1 MYNYLPPN
9 FLEKCHILMNFC
21 SKCPGRYLKVLP
33 SLWVTILGM
42 VDCPRDHCT
51 MVQLRG
57 SGRANFENFHFNF
70 LHTWLFSGYLK
81 TCILYVCIY
90 WKIYDAV
97 YGPNRYSINP
107 LMRIFWVGTPHNIL
121 RYLRSRRGGAP
132 HISIEVI
139 WSDVQT
145 MVGALHKALEQLGW
159 GHCTILQE

>member
-1 MYNYLPPN
+1 MIRNAMYNYLPPN

-51 MVQLRG
+51 MVQFRG
-57 SGRANFENFHFNF
+57 SGRAYFEKFYFNF
-70 LHTWLFSGYLK
+70 PHNWLFSGYLE

-90 WKIYDAV
+90 WKIYGAV

-107 LMRIFWVGTPHNIL
+107 LLRILASLDIL
-121 RYLRSRRGGAP
+121 RFAYVWDWQINCLRIRWGGGGDPA
-132 HISIEVI
+132 HSN
-139 WSDVQT
+139 
-145 MVGALHKALEQLGW
+145 LG
-159 GHCTILQE
+159 HLTKL